1 MQTHRLFYLILV
13 VATLA
18 IASAQVGAY
27 YYVERSN
34 NGVTSGSSALCNYLT
49 TGPSGASEIVVNT
62 LINYGNGTIKWYN
75 QTTVPSSW
83 NAYALTMYV
92 TKCDVQT
99 RYYGPPLNEHFI
111 TGINGVNEHGSLS
124 WSIWTFCSDQHAW
137 SYSQV
142 GVDLIHLTNGNVL
155 AWVYGTSSSAN
166 TPPAPIPGEETVV
179 SCV

>member
-1 MQTHRLFYLILV
+1 MQTHRLFYLILG

-49 TGPSGASEIVVNT
+49 TGSSGSSEVVVNT

-92 TKCDVQT
+92 AKCDVQT
-99 RYYGPPLNEHFI
+99 RYYGPPLDEHFI

-124 WSIWTFCSDQHAW
+124 WSIWTLCSDQHAW

-142 GVDLIHLTNGNVL
+142 GVDLIHITNGNML

-166 TPPAPIPGEETVV
+166 TPPAPIAGEKTVV
-179 SCV
+179 SCA

>member
-18 IASAQVGAY
+18 IASTQIGAY

-49 TGPSGASEIVVNT
+49 TGSSGASEVVVNT
-62 LINYGNGTIKWYN
+62 RINYGNGTIKWYN

-99 RYYGPPLNEHFI
+99 RYYGLPLDEHFFFSSRRRH
-111 TGINGVNEHGSLS
+111 TRFDCD
-124 WSIWTFCSDQHAW
+124 WSSDVCSSD
-137 SYSQV
+137 
-142 GVDLIHLTNGNVL
+142 
-155 AWVYGTSSSAN
+155 
-166 TPPAPIPGEETVV
+166 
-179 SCV
+179 

>member
-18 IASAQVGAY
+18 ITSAQVGAY

-49 TGPSGASEIVVNT
+49 TGSSGASEIVVNT

-99 RYYGPPLNEHFI
+99 RYMDPRWTNI
-111 TGINGVNEHGSLS
+111 SLQES
-124 WSIWTFCSDQHAW
+124 TES
-137 SYSQV
+137 
-142 GVDLIHLTNGNVL
+142 TNT
-155 AWVYGTSSSAN
+155 AVYPGASGHSAQ
-166 TPPAPIPGEETVV
+166 
-179 SCV
+179 

>member
-1 MQTHRLFYLILV
+1 MQPHRLFYLILV

-18 IASAQVGAY
+18 IASTQVGAY
-27 YYVERSN
+27 YYLDRSN

-49 TGPSGASEIVVNT
+49 TGSSEASEIVVNT

-99 RYYGPPLNEHFI
+99 RYYGAPLNEHFV
-111 TGINGVNEHGSLS
+111 TGINGATEHAALS
-124 WSIWTFCSDQHAW
+124 WTIWTAYSDQHA
-137 SYSQV
+137 
-142 GVDLIHLTNGNVL
+142 
-155 AWVYGTSSSAN
+155 
-166 TPPAPIPGEETVV
+166 
-179 SCV
+179 